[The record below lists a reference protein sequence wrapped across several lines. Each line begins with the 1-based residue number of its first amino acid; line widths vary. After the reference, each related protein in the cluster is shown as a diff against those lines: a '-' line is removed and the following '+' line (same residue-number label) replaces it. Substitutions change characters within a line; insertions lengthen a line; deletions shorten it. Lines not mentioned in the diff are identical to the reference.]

1 MALVWGINLKDM
13 EIIYDLK
20 ELPLNVQ
27 NDIKEIGQIWF
38 GFAKVS
44 ETNIIVCTPFGDK
57 IKEYKKGLLQQ
68 MFV

>member
-1 MALVWGINLKDM
+1 MGLVWDINFEDM

-38 GFAKVS
+38 GFAEVERDK
-44 ETNIIVCTPFGDK
+44 IVIKTPFGDK
-57 IKEYKKGLLQQ
+57 IKEYKK
-68 MFV
+68 